1 MDLTRMPKI
10 TKRTAKRVGRGI
22 GSGKGGHTS
31 GRGTKGQ
38 KARGTINFGFE
49 GTKTKKSLVKRL
61 PFLRGRNK
69 LKPWTQKAEIVNVRD
84 LADWPANT
92 PVTIENLVKRG
103 LIGENTHRV
112 KILALGT
119 AGKTLKVM
127 VPVSKRA
134 AEKLK

>member
-1 MDLTRMPKI
+1 MPKI
-10 TKRTAKRVGRGI
+10 TKRSAKRVGRGI

-61 PFLRGRNK
+61 PFLRGRAK
-69 LKPWTQKAEIVNVRD
+69 LKPWTAKPEIINVGD
-84 LADWPANT
+84 LAGWPAGT
-92 PVTIENLVKRG
+92 PVTAENLVKRG
-103 LIGENTHRV
+103 LIAEGTERV
-112 KILALGT
+112 KILGLGK
-119 AGKTLKVM
+119 ADKPLKVM
-127 VPVSKRA
+127 VPVSKGA